1 MPIQRLSV
9 KANLKLARVYL
20 ERQEWTK
27 LKSVSENYA
36 SSSHFEKLEVIVLIW
51 CSIDQLL
58 KDLHE
63 ACAVESTG
71 SGTSAEDQTKAS
83 MRK

>member
-1 MPIQRLSV
+1 VPIQRLSV

-36 SSSHFEKLEVIVLIW
+36 SSSHFEKLEV
-51 CSIDQLL
+51 
-58 KDLHE
+58 
-63 ACAVESTG
+63 ESTG